1 MIKCIKISKQYM
13 YKLPIGETLKME
25 PKEFKDLLEETYTT
39 TNANGELSKLLTRIY
54 DAFEEKNTEKL
65 THEKQY
71 TEIAAT
77 NSQLEEM
84 NEKLRGVNMDL
95 FLKVGSVKKETVTT
109 PPEENIP
116 DLTEVYE

>member
-1 MIKCIKISKQYM
+1 
-13 YKLPIGETLKME
+13 ME
-25 PKEFKDLLEETYTT
+25 PKEFKDLLEEIYST

-54 DAFEEKNTEKL
+54 DAFDEKHVDKL
-65 THEKQY
+65 KHEKDYQ
-71 TEIAAT
+71 EIATT

-95 FLKVGSVKKETVTT
+95 FLKVGAVKKEKETT
-109 PPEENIP
+109 QQEEENIP

>member
-1 MIKCIKISKQYM
+1 
-13 YKLPIGETLKME
+13 ME
-25 PKEFKDLLEETYTT
+25 PKEFKELLEETYST

-54 DAFEEKNTEKL
+54 DAFDAKHLEKL
-65 THEKQY
+65 EHEKQY

-77 NSQLEEM
+77 NSSLEEM

-95 FLKVGSVKKETVTT
+95 FLKVGAVKKEKETIT
-109 PPEENIP
+109 PEENIP

>member
-1 MIKCIKISKQYM
+1 M

-95 FLKVGSVKKETVTT
+95 FLKVGSVKKETVPTT
-109 PPEENIP
+109 PEESIP